1 MRRLR
6 MAAVVSAQGGDRVAR
21 RTLAADGARAKQCA
35 ERIAALFQSVAERPA
50 RCELEE
56 EFLG

>member
-1 MRRLR
+1 